1 MIAGALPLLLALASG
16 GEPPGADGRAGDAPA
31 MTLVASLSDDGERLE
46 VVLSPGSAPVAIA
59 TQESLWTLVAIRPRV
74 VVELQ
79 HEGRRV
85 SPCFHPFP
93 PDDRSPL
100 THIQP
105 GREHQASIAIAEL
118 RRYFCL
124 DEGHYRAR
132 FVYEIDRRRS
142 HPSNVVTFDLPAGD

>member
-1 MIAGALPLLLALASG
+1 MIAGALSLLLALASG
-16 GEPPGADGRAGDAPA
+16 GAPPGADGRGSDAPA

-59 TQESLWTLVAIRPRV
+59 KQESLWTLVAIRPRV
-74 VVELQ
+74 IVELQ

-85 SPCFHPFP
+85 SPCFYPSP
-93 PDDRSPL
+93 TGDRSPP

-105 GREHQASIAIAEL
+105 GSEHRTSVAIDDL
-118 RRYFCL
+118 RRNFCL
-124 DEGHYRAR
+124 GEGHYRAR

-142 HPSNVVTFDLPAGD
+142 HPSNVVTFDLPAGE